1 MYIGPIYAYVLTVY
15 ICIIQCSRER
25 YRLVCGRA
33 RRRPENPRYADG
45 ERASEL
51 EKERERECVFVCV
64 YYPPTDGYKRGA
76 AREREGEGGKA
87 GGWLCIYIN
96 T

>member
-1 MYIGPIYAYVLTVY
+1 MEELAVGQRTLATL
-15 ICIIQCSRER
+15 
-25 YRLVCGRA
+25 
-33 RRRPENPRYADG
+33 DG
-45 ERASEL
+45 ERASWR
-51 EKERERECVFVCV
+51 KRERERECVFVCV

-76 AREREGEGGKA
+76 GREGEGGKA

>member
-1 MYIGPIYAYVLTVY
+1 MYVGPICAYVLTVY

-51 EKERERECVFVCV
+51 EKERERVRICVRILSANRR
-64 YYPPTDGYKRGA
+64 Y
-76 AREREGEGGKA
+76 EREAGGKEGKRVA
-87 GGWLCIYIN
+87 GYAF